1 MDVDAYSYA
10 HRRAWF
16 RLDQLARKRKL
27 SGAEADELVVLY
39 RRTSQQLARL
49 QTHSPDPQLV
59 AGLSAILTRARVRV
73 AGTRSDTWAQIGLFF
88 SHTFPA
94 AVYRAWPWWAGVA
107 ATFLAVAAGLGS
119 WIEGS
124 GRAREFFGVP
134 DDHEALTAPGGAFET
149 YYTEHPNDAFA
160 AQVWTNNSWVAAIAL
175 FTGVLILP
183 AVYLLFMNALNVGIS
198 AGLMAD
204 AGRLD
209 AFFGFIL
216 PHGTLELT
224 AVFVAGGAGL
234 QLGWTLIDPGRLGR
248 LEAVA
253 RQGRTTAAIAL
264 GLVVVLFVSGLLEGF
279 VTPSGLPAP
288 VRVAIG
294 FLAEALFLAYVFVL
308 GRRATPASPGA
319 GARAAIDAHAAVP
332 GSSRTA
338 IDAGA
343 VSAGTVSTGTGSAGV
358 IAARWGLSSAA
369 VSASDVGEMN
379 EQTTVSTPGPR

>member
-10 HRRAWF
+10 HRQSWF

-49 QTHSPDPQLV
+49 QSHSNDPQLV

-73 AGTRSDTWAQIGLFF
+73 VGTRSGTWAQIGRFF
-88 SHTFPA
+88 THTFPA

-107 ATFLAVAAGLGS
+107 TAFVAVAAGLGT

-124 GRAREFFGVP
+124 GRAREFFGLP
-134 DDHEALTAPGGAFET
+134 EDHASLTGPGGAFET
-149 YYTEHPNDAFA
+149 YYTEHPNEAFA

-234 QLGWTLIDPGRLGR
+234 QLGWTLIDPGRLSR

-253 RQGRTTAAIAL
+253 RQGRATAAIAL
-264 GLVVVLFVSGLLEGF
+264 GLVAVLFVSGLLEGF
-279 VTPSGLPAP
+279 VTPSGLPTP
-288 VRVAIG
+288 VRVSIG
-294 FLAEALFLAYVFVL
+294 FFAEALFLAYVFVL
-308 GRRATPASPGA
+308 GRRAARASGA
-319 GARAAIDAHAAVP
+319 GRASEPTDPRAIAADSAGAAITGADTGITAANAMRWGVPGAAVP
-332 GSSRTA
+332 
-338 IDAGA
+338 
-343 VSAGTVSTGTGSAGV
+343 
-358 IAARWGLSSAA
+358 
-369 VSASDVGEMN
+369 ASGVGEMN
-379 EQTTVSTPGPR
+379 EQTTVSTPGSR

>member
-27 SGAEADELVVLY
+27 TGAEADELVVLY

-73 AGTRSDTWAQIGLFF
+73 AGTRSDTWVQIGRFF
-88 SHTFPA
+88 THTFPA
-94 AVYRAWPWWAGVA
+94 AVYRAWPWWVGVA
-107 ATFLAVAAGLGS
+107 ATFLTVAAGLGT

-124 GRAREFFGVP
+124 GRAKEFFGLP

-183 AVYLLFMNALNVGIS
+183 AVYLLFMNALNVGVS

-253 RQGRTTAAIAL
+253 RQGRATAAIAM
-264 GLVVVLFVSGLLEGF
+264 GLVLVLFVSGLLEGF

-308 GRRATPASPGA
+308 GRRAAGTSSGASGSDPIDARAVVPGFT
-319 GARAAIDAHAAVP
+319 RAAIEA
-332 GSSRTA
+332 
-338 IDAGA
+338 DAGI
-343 VSAGTVSTGTGSAGV
+343 TGAN
-358 IAARWGLSSAA
+358 AARWGLSGAA
-369 VSASDVGEMN
+369 VPGSGVGEMN
-379 EQTTVSTPGPR
+379 EQTTVSTPGSR